1 MKWETK
7 RVGDVCQILNG
18 GTPKTG
24 VKDYWD
30 GDIAWITP
38 KDMGKLEDVY
48 VSRTERR
55 ITQAGVQN
63 SSAKLLP
70 PGSIILS
77 TRAPIGH
84 LAINEVPMTT
94 NQGCKGLVLNDKVNN
109 KYLYYYLKSNVEL
122 LDSLGSGTTFKE
134 LAGSKLADVP
144 LPLPPLPEQQRIVT
158 KLDAAFAAL
167 AEAQAHVERNRANAR
182 ELFESY
188 LNGVFEGKEGWETSP
203 LAELTEFFSDGDW
216 IESKDQSPEG
226 IRLVQTGNIGVGE
239 YKDKADK
246 ARFISEATF
255 HRLRCTDVLPGDC
268 LISRLPEPVGRGCII
283 PYLGTRMITGVDCSI
298 VRFDRTKVLPEFFVY
313 FSQTRDYM
321 AEVNALVTGTTRS
334 RISRSNLGRITVRY
348 PSTKEQLNILSE
360 LDRLKAQIDALE
372 ATYQKKLLELEG
384 LKKGLLGAAFRGEL

>member
-188 LNGVFEGKEGWETSP
+188 LNGVFEGREDGTRTPMLELCEAIVDCEHKTAPTQSEGYPSIRTPNIGRGELLLDGVYRVSEETYRQWSRRAIP
-203 LAELTEFFSDGDW
+203 MPGDLILAREAPAGNVAVIPDGLQPCLGQRTVLIKPKREVVRPKYLMYELLSASMQERLLDHSQGATVQHVNMKDIRALPIPKLPSLAEQDRVVNQV
-216 IESKDQSPEG
+216 ES
-226 IRLVQTGNIGVGE
+226 I
-239 YKDKADK
+239 
-246 ARFISEATF
+246 
-255 HRLRCTDVLPGDC
+255 
-268 LISRLPEPVGRGCII
+268 
-283 PYLGTRMITGVDCSI
+283 
-298 VRFDRTKVLPEFFVY
+298 
-313 FSQTRDYM
+313 
-321 AEVNALVTGTTRS
+321 
-334 RISRSNLGRITVRY
+334 RIT
-348 PSTKEQLNILSE
+348 SKQLE
-360 LDRLKAQIDALE
+360 T
-372 ATYQKKLLELEG
+372 TYQQKLMELEG